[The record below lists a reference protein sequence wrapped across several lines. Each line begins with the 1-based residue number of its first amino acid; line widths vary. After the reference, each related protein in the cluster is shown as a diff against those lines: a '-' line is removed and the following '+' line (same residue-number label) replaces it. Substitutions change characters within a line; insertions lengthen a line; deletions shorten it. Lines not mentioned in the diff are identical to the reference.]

1 MSRAYEACGSRRL
14 MCAGLLIVAT
24 TLAQAQEGH
33 DHAQHRPVQNEAQSG
48 ALDHSQHQQTQGES
62 QDHASHADHE
72 QHQAT
77 QSELAHVPPDP
88 PTHPM
93 PDVSKERMIELM
105 QMEDDAPFGMILL
118 DQFEWREIDEQDAQ
132 VWELQAYYG
141 TDYNKLWF
149 ETEGERVESAEA
161 GRTELLWD
169 RIISPWWSLQ
179 SGVRHDFSEG
189 PSRTWA
195 AIGLQGLAPYF
206 FEIDAAVYVGE
217 QGRTAARFSADYD
230 MLITQR
236 WVLQPE
242 VEFQLYGKDDQA
254 NAIGSGLV
262 DAELGIRLRYEIRR
276 EFAPYIGIHWERKF
290 GQTADL
296 AREAGEDVDEFSFVA
311 GLRAW
316 F

>member
-1 MSRAYEACGSRRL
+1 M
-14 MCAGLLIVAT
+14 
-24 TLAQAQEGH
+24 LAQAEEAH
-33 DHAQHRPVQNEAQSG
+33 DHVQHQDSMQETQTDAH
-48 ALDHSQHQQTQGES
+48 DHSAHQEKQSES
-62 QDHASHADHE
+62 TDHSSHADHE
-72 QHQAT
+72 QQPT
-77 QSELAHVPPDP
+77 PSELAHVPPDP

-105 QMEDDAPFGMILL
+105 RMEDDAPFGMIVL
-118 DQFEWREIDEQDAQ
+118 DQFEWREVDEQDAQ
-132 VWELQAYYG
+132 AWELQAYYG

-149 ETEGERVESAEA
+149 ETEGERVASAES
-161 GRTELLWD
+161 GRAELLWD

-206 FEIDAAVYVGE
+206 FEIDAAFYVGE
-217 QGRTAARFSADYD
+217 QGRTAARFSAEYD

-242 VEFQLYGKDDQA
+242 IEFQLYGKDDIA
-254 NAIGSGLV
+254 NAMGSGLV

-276 EFAPYIGIHWERKF
+276 EFAPYIGIHRERKF
-290 GQTADL
+290 GETADL
-296 AREAGEDVDEFSFVA
+296 AREAREDVDELSFVA
-311 GLRAW
+311 GLRVW